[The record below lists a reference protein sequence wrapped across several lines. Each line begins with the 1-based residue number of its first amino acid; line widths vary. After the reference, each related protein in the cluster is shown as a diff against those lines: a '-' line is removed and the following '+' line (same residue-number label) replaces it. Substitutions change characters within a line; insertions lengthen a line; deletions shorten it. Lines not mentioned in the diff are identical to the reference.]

1 MPKLGAVWLKAATK
15 GPDVRQQL
23 PQADYLRQ
31 VIERLE
37 RVSRIMN
44 PLLLFVAVSLVVLNL
59 ACVVNLIDWRDLPRT
74 PEASA
79 AAAPAATGPCKVA
92 PANASIA
99 QLSPATVTHRN

>member
-1 MPKLGAVWLKAATK
+1 MPKLGAVWLRAATK
-15 GPDVRQQL
+15 RPDVRQQL

-74 PEASA
+74 PGDSA
-79 AAAPAATGPCKVA
+79 AAAPAATGPCKLA
-92 PANASIA
+92 PANASTA
-99 QLSPATVTHRN
+99 GPSPGAVIRRN